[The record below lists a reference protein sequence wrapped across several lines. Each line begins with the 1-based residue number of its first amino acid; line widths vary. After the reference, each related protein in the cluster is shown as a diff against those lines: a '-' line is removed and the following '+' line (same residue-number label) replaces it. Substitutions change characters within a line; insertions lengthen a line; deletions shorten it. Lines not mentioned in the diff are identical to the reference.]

1 MLITFS
7 VIVIPQNTTAMEL
20 ITLESGP
27 INPSSYPI
35 LTANSTH
42 FSFGGP
48 TEPISTYFF
57 QWVTG
62 NNETS
67 SYSINYWSWARLR
80 KYPENS
86 ISNPHELKISFS
98 SGSRIYMTGVKMVV
112 VLVAPVIDQ
121 YDTASYSVW
130 T

>member
-1 MLITFS
+1 MLISFS

-27 INPSSYPI
+27 ISTTTRPI

-42 FSFGGP
+42 FNFGGP
-48 TEPISTYFF
+48 SEPISTYFF

-62 NNETS
+62 SNQSS

-80 KYPENS
+80 KYPGNS
-86 ISNPHELKISFS
+86 TSNPHELKITFY
-98 SGSRIYMTGVKMVV
+98 SGYRIYMTGVKMVV
-112 VLVAPVIDQ
+112 LLVAPVIDQ
-121 YDTASYSVW
+121 YDTASY
-130 T
+130 